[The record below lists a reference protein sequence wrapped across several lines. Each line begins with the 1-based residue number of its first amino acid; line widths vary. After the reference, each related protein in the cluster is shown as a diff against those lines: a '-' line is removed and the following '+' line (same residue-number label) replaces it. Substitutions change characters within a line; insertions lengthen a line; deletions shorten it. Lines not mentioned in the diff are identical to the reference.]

1 MRTDIRVQEK
11 IRDSESLSD
20 ADLVRRF
27 KMGDESAFS
36 AIVLKYKERLFRIA
50 LSILGD
56 ESEAMDISQ
65 DAFVKAYFNI
75 KQFREDSSLYTW
87 MYRILYNLCISS
99 LRRKKIVSFVSFE
112 DRAEV
117 KEFVSDTPGPID
129 TYDRKQF
136 RMAVAD
142 ALKRLPER
150 QRTVFIMKQADGL
163 KHEEI
168 AGIIGIT
175 EGAVKASY
183 FQAVKKLQTLLR
195 QYGDGYE
202 LR

>member
-1 MRTDIRVQEK
+1 MRTDLSVHEK
-11 IRDSESLSD
+11 IRDTETASD
-20 ADLVRRF
+20 SDLVKRF
-27 KMGDESAFS
+27 KLGDESAFT
-36 AIVLKYKERLFRIA
+36 AIVMKYKERLYRIA

-56 ESEAMDISQ
+56 ESEAMDVSQ
-65 DAFVKAYFNI
+65 EAFVKAYFNL

-87 MYRILYNLCISS
+87 IYRILYNLCISS
-99 LRRKKIVSFVSFE
+99 LRRKKILSFVSFE
-112 DRAEV
+112 DREEV
-117 KEFVSDTPGPID
+117 KEFVSETPGPLD
-129 TYDRKQF
+129 SFDRKQF
-136 RMAVAD
+136 MKAVQD
-142 ALKRLPER
+142 ALKKLPER
-150 QRTVFIMKQADGL
+150 QRTVFIMKQTEGL

-183 FQAVKKLQTLLR
+183 FQAVKKLQSLLR